1 MNERR
6 GRKGGGR
13 EWRETRQLLDSVLP
27 SISST
32 SLWHFGERKW
42 DDVKDEFTLYVAVIR
57 GGT

>member
-6 GRKGGGR
+6 GRKGGR

-32 SLWHFGERKW
+32 SLWYFGERKW
-42 DDVKDEFTLYVAVIR
+42 DDVRDEFTLYVALETR
-57 GGT
+57 